1 MVGVMSMAVPTA
13 ITSSMMAIISRMGL
27 SMKGFSSETSCL
39 GMSATV
45 MSHALTM
52 AAATRNMITAVVLA
66 ALTNTAVSWRQCS
79 SRYTTVATKSA

>member
-1 MVGVMSMAVPTA
+1 MSIAVPTA

-27 SMKGFSSETSCL
+27 SMKGRSSSTSCR

-45 MSHALTM
+45 ISHALTI

-79 SRYTTVATKSA
+79 SR

>member
-13 ITSSMMAIISRMGL
+13 ITSSMMAIMSSIGC
-27 SMKGFSSETSCL
+27 SMSGRSSSISCL

-45 MSHALTM
+45 ISQALTM

-66 ALTNTAVSWRQCS
+66 AFTNTAWSWRQCS
-79 SRYTTVATKSA
+79 SR